1 MVRGVQMWS
10 QGVGEKFWGV
20 SITSIW
26 AWGDAFSPVDP
37 SNQRVTRN
45 VAKYEKLLAT
55 HGDRVGAP
63 LQRPNVTQLQ
73 NRDAYEELC
82 QGLGAQVG
90 LAMGYH
96 SPHLITGPIP
106 MFSPSLLSPD
116 GPGAALTPW
125 LLL

>member
-1 MVRGVQMWS
+1 MVREVQMWS
-10 QGVGEKFWGV
+10 QGVAERFWSV

-26 AWGDAFSPVDP
+26 AWGEAFSLVDP

-55 HGDRVGAP
+55 HGDRVGRP

-90 LAMGYH
+90 LAIGYH
-96 SPHLITGPIP
+96 SPHLITTPIP
-106 MFSPSLLSPD
+106 TSSPSLLSPD
-116 GPGAALTPW
+116 GPGAALTTW